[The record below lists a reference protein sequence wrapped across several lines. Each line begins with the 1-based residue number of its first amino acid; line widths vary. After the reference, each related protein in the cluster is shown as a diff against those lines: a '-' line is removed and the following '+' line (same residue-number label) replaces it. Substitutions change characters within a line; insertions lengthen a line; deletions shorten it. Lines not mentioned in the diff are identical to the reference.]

1 MWQEKPNGACRQ
13 KWLPKPMIKP
23 KEKMQIAATI
33 IFLMIFI
40 VLLICDISINGADA
54 HCEDLARSQTE
65 YEETKPPDKVE
76 TELQTET
83 EGVTTLATEEQ
94 EKIKK
99 QYVYYNVPLDDST
112 QEYIQDTC
120 DEYGL
125 DRYDIVI
132 ALIEKESTFRENVI
146 SSTND
151 YGYMQIN
158 ECNHEW
164 LSEELSINDFL
175 DGKQNIL
182 AGVYV
187 LSGLYEK
194 YEDIG
199 LALMAYNCGERGA
212 KKLWE
217 QGIYSTEYSRAIMEI
232 AEGLQPK

>member
-1 MWQEKPNGACRQ
+1 
-13 KWLPKPMIKP
+13 MIKP